1 MLLVAVVAVL
11 AGVAVGLIQGR
22 RLMIP
27 LAQLAARAEHLGSR
41 GSRERMESSGIEEID
56 RVAEMLE
63 QSAVRVD
70 RLIAAE
76 RQFASD
82 ASHQLRTPLTALSM
96 RLEEIIAADDPRTVR
111 EEARSALA
119 QVERL
124 ATVVEHLLDN
134 VRDTNMRAGP
144 VELDTVVLQQ
154 VVEWEPAF
162 GAAERKII
170 ATGTRGLIALATP
183 SGLSNVI
190 ATLLENSLLH
200 GGGTVTVSTRST
212 GISLVIEVTDEGP
225 GVPPDLGARIFE
237 RSVSGRRGTGL
248 GLAVARELA
257 ETDGGRLELV
267 QQRPPVFALFLSSR
281 PALAEFQPGAIT
293 SGNRQYARV
302 GGWFRRGGDQ
312 KQTKHVPADVDLHAA
327 ADRRGGVSEDDTA
340 KDGQG
345 GELDDIV
352 VVYIGEGQQMGQDPE
367 PGLRMTW
374 HQSDNH
380 FGLLNSVRRL
390 AEQAGGLDAFPFYL
404 CLAIDEPHGPVPHA
418 CRLWF
423 IDLPS
428 APNTPRA

>member
-1 MLLVAVVAVL
+1 MRRRLIESSLVVAAVAVLLVAVPLGILAASVEEVDVGRLILALLVVAAVAVA

-27 LAQLAARAEHLGSR
+27 LAQLAARAEKLGSR

-63 QSAVRVD
+63 HSAVRVD

-124 ATVVEHLLDN
+124 GNVVEHLLDI

-183 SGLSNVI
+183 SGLSNVL
-190 ATLLENSLLH
+190 ATLLENSLVH

-267 QQRPPVFALFLSSR
+267 QQRPPVFALFLSS
-281 PALAEFQPGAIT
+281 AE
-293 SGNRQYARV
+293 
-302 GGWFRRGGDQ
+302 
-312 KQTKHVPADVDLHAA
+312 
-327 ADRRGGVSEDDTA
+327 
-340 KDGQG
+340 
-345 GELDDIV
+345 
-352 VVYIGEGQQMGQDPE
+352 MG
-367 PGLRMTW
+367 
-374 HQSDNH
+374 
-380 FGLLNSVRRL
+380 
-390 AEQAGGLDAFPFYL
+390 
-404 CLAIDEPHGPVPHA
+404 
-418 CRLWF
+418 
-423 IDLPS
+423 
-428 APNTPRA
+428 PR

>member
-1 MLLVAVVAVL
+1 VRRRLIESSLVVAAVAVLLVAVPLGILAASVEEVDVGRLVIALLVVAAVAVA

-27 LAQLAARAEHLGSR
+27 LAQLAARAEKLGSR

-63 QSAVRVD
+63 HSAVRVD

-124 ATVVEHLLDN
+124 GNVVEHLLDN

-183 SGLSNVI
+183 SGLSNVL
-190 ATLLENSLLH
+190 ATLLENSLVH

-267 QQRPPVFALFLSSR
+267 QQRPPVFALFLSS
-281 PALAEFQPGAIT
+281 AE
-293 SGNRQYARV
+293 
-302 GGWFRRGGDQ
+302 
-312 KQTKHVPADVDLHAA
+312 
-327 ADRRGGVSEDDTA
+327 
-340 KDGQG
+340 
-345 GELDDIV
+345 
-352 VVYIGEGQQMGQDPE
+352 MG
-367 PGLRMTW
+367 
-374 HQSDNH
+374 
-380 FGLLNSVRRL
+380 
-390 AEQAGGLDAFPFYL
+390 
-404 CLAIDEPHGPVPHA
+404 
-418 CRLWF
+418 
-423 IDLPS
+423 
-428 APNTPRA
+428 PR